1 MSRFSLHSWSIFS
14 SDIKSTV
21 DSSLSAL
28 EKYSW
33 YTVSDQ
39 KCAITWISF
48 LAMEKITFFL
58 NFVFRFQKFLMM
70 YLSGPSLSPGVCS
83 NSCPLSWW
91 CYLTILSSAA
101 LFLLPSIFPSIR
113 VFSNELALH
122 VRWPKNWSFSFSI
135 SPSNQ
140 YSGLISS
147 KIYWLDLLAVQG
159 TLKSLLLTPQFESIN
174 WGIH

>member
-91 CYLTILSSAA
+91 CYLTILSSAWRRKWHPTPV
-101 LFLLPSIFPSIR
+101 FLPGEPHGRRSLVGYSPR
-113 VFSNELALH
+113 VAKSRTRLSNITILCCPLH
-122 VRWPKNWSFSFSI
+122 
-135 SPSNQ
+135 
-140 YSGLISS
+140 
-147 KIYWLDLLAVQG
+147 
-159 TLKSLLLTPQFESIN
+159 LLLSTFHSIAYI
-174 WGIH
+174 WSHVSMSA